1 VEGPVKVYVSLPL
14 TGPRGFDGRDAAN
27 GARLALEQAGGKAG
41 DLEVEAEFLDDANGK
56 AWDPVAVGAN
66 ARMATQ
72 DSSAVAYIGELDSQ
86 PTRMSMPIT
95 NEASLVQVSPTAGA
109 VDLTGPAEGYPDSPD
124 RYRPSGQASFARIV
138 PGDDV
143 LARAAAA
150 WAAEMGVR
158 TVSAVSDGSP
168 YEDLMVAEFTEAAT
182 EAGVQ
187 VPEEAAAAELSFRAG
202 PEAMRLEGPGVAYE
216 VLAQVQAIDPSFNEE
231 HLERFRGPTGPSSAY
246 GYEAMRLVLRA
257 IEDADTSADGF
268 REEVRDGVLGARIED
283 SLLGPFSIT
292 DEGDSTLCKVQRWR
306 VEGIR
311 LSPEGAPCPP

>member
-14 TGPRGFDGRDAAN
+14 TGPGGADGRDAAD

-41 DLEVEAEFLDDANGK
+41 DLEVEAEFLDDARGK
-56 AWDPVAVGAN
+56 PWDPAAVGAN

-86 PTRMSMPIT
+86 PTRASMPIT

-182 EAGVQ
+182 GAGVQ

-202 PEAMRLEGPGVAYE
+202 PDALRLQGPGAVYEVRAEIANPEGPYR
-216 VLAQVQAIDPSFNEE
+216 D
-231 HLERFRGPTGPSSAY
+231 Y

-268 REEVRDGVLGARIED
+268 REEVRDGVLGADLQE
-283 SLLGPFSIT
+283 SVFGPFSIT
-292 DEGDSTLCKVQRWR
+292 DEGNSTLCKVQRYR
-306 VEGIR
+306 IEGAAIT
-311 LSPEGAPCPP
+311 PKGAPCP